1 MHEWRPML
9 GQMLRE
15 LVASG
20 GMKPQ
25 GGGSTKPPPI
35 CAIARTGA
43 RSAADSPDGW
53 AWSHVHRTIPS
64 IHRHLRCCWFA
75 QMNQSRMD

>member
-25 GGGSTKPPPI
+25 GGGSTKPPPDL
-35 CAIARTGA
+35 RYRENWGPFTV
-43 RSAADSPDGW
+43 DNPDGW
-53 AWSHVHRTIPS
+53 AWSTCCPS
-64 IHRHLRCCWFA
+64 SIASSPASLAAVGSPR
-75 QMNQSRMD
+75 